1 MPDYTPTI
9 PFPTCSDLSFA
20 AGVDGVLNIT
30 APMTISSTVPDPPY
44 PPLCHCMARTLACG
58 ADPSH
63 NISAIY
69 LSMRHICTTKPAYCR
84 AVTSSGP
91 EGFYPP
97 YRFCNITERAGW
109 AFNQNYLA
117 SNSTGAAACAAA
129 GGLLQEPTPPRM
141 AGPECDALLRQA
153 GPSGTG
159 VITFTPGA
167 SAGHPPAGGGGARVG
182 SIVGGVLA
190 AVAAVAVAAGLAL
203 WHRARRRGDERRQ
216 RALVHEMEED
226 RGAAEA
232 KVGGGGGGG
241 GGGGDGAAEARELD
255 GTAQVEIG
263 GNETYEMAG
272 DSAPPLE
279 MDGEAAA
286 ELFELEGE
294 GSIRDGGGPDSI
306 GGVGSPVSP
315 LTVAGTPK
323 SATTWAEGTLR

>member
-1 MPDYTPTI
+1 
-9 PFPTCSDLSFA
+9 
-20 AGVDGVLNIT
+20 
-30 APMTISSTVPDPPY
+30 
-44 PPLCHCMARTLACG
+44 
-58 ADPSH
+58 
-63 NISAIY
+63 
-69 LSMRHICTTKPAYCR
+69 
-84 AVTSSGP
+84 
-91 EGFYPP
+91 
-97 YRFCNITERAGW
+97 
-109 AFNQNYLA
+109 
-117 SNSTGAAACAAA
+117 
-129 GGLLQEPTPPRM
+129 
-141 AGPECDALLRQA
+141 
-153 GPSGTG
+153 
-159 VITFTPGA
+159 
-167 SAGHPPAGGGGARVG
+167 
-182 SIVGGVLA
+182 
-190 AVAAVAVAAGLAL
+190 VAVAAGLAL

-294 GSIRDGGGPDSI
+294 GSIGDGGGPDSI